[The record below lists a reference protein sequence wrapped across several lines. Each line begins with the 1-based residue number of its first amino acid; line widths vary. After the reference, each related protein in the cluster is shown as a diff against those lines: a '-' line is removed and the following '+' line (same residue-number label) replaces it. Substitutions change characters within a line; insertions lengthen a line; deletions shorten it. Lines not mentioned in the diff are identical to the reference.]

1 MLGIL
6 EWIGNRNLK
15 QRIAEGIRINL
26 IPGLV
31 LWIMGVCLVAIYYL
45 GEFSRPWFNQIIIL
59 KETYGFAY
67 SAVSTCFFGG
77 LIPYVFMQLTGR
89 DRLKGLW
96 SGVIFL
102 GYWAIRGIDVDAF
115 YRLQAMVFGT
125 EVDSLTIVSKV
136 LVDQFVYCVVWA
148 SPITALFYTW
158 REAGFSLKQW
168 KGNKTWSELFDM
180 ILIFTV
186 TTWVVWI
193 PGTAI
198 IYSLPYPL
206 QIPLFNLT
214 LCFFVILV
222 SVFSQKNAGM
232 RVQKNDCE

>member
-1 MLGIL
+1 MPGIL

-15 QRIAEGIRINL
+15 QRIGEGIRVNL

-31 LWIMGVCLVAIYYL
+31 LWIMGVCLVAIYYF

-89 DRLKGLW
+89 DRLKGLG
-96 SGVIFL
+96 SGAIFL

-115 YRLQAMVFGT
+115 YRLQALVFGT
-125 EVDSLTIVSKV
+125 EVDLPTIVAKV

-198 IYSLPYPL
+198 IYSLPSPL

-222 SVFSQKNAGM
+222 SVFSQKNKG
-232 RVQKNDCE
+232 K

>member
-1 MLGIL
+1 MPRIL

-15 QRIAEGIRINL
+15 QRIGEGIRVNL

-31 LWIMGVCLVAIYYL
+31 LWIMGVCLVAIYYF

-59 KETYGFAY
+59 KETYGFGY

-89 DRLKGLW
+89 DRLKGLG
-96 SGVIFL
+96 SGAIFL

-115 YRLQAMVFGT
+115 YRLQALVFGT
-125 EVDSLTIVSKV
+125 EVDLLTIVAKV

-198 IYSLPYPL
+198 IYSLPSPL

-222 SVFSQKNAGM
+222 SVFSQKNKG
-232 RVQKNDCE
+232 K

>member
-1 MLGIL
+1 MPGIL

-15 QRIAEGIRINL
+15 QRIGEGIRVNL

-59 KETYGFAY
+59 KETYGFGY

-89 DRLKGLW
+89 DRLKGLG

-115 YRLQAMVFGT
+115 YRLQALVFGT
-125 EVDSLTIVSKV
+125 EVDSLTIIAKV

-198 IYSLPYPL
+198 IYSLPSPL

-222 SVFSQKNAGM
+222 SVFSQKNKG
-232 RVQKNDCE
+232 K

>member
-1 MLGIL
+1 MPRIL

-15 QRIAEGIRINL
+15 QRIGEGIRVNL

-31 LWIMGVCLVAIYYL
+31 LWIMGVCLVAIYYF

-59 KETYGFAY
+59 KETYGFGY

-89 DRLKGLW
+89 DRLKGLG

-115 YRLQAMVFGT
+115 YRLQALVFGT
-125 EVDSLTIVSKV
+125 EVDLLTIIAKV

-198 IYSLPYPL
+198 IYSLPSPL

-222 SVFSQKNAGM
+222 SVFSQKNN
-232 RVQKNDCE
+232 RK

>member
-6 EWIGNRNLK
+6 ECIGNRNLK

-168 KGNKTWSELFDM
+168 KGSKTWSELFDM

-198 IYSLPYPL
+198 IYSLPSAL

-222 SVFSQKNAGM
+222 SVFSQNESRGG
-232 RVQKNDCE
+232 

>member
-1 MLGIL
+1 MPGIL

-15 QRIAEGIRINL
+15 QRIGEGIRVNL

-31 LWIMGVCLVAIYYL
+31 LWIMGVCLVAVYYF

-89 DRLKGLW
+89 DRLKGLG

-125 EVDSLTIVSKV
+125 EVDLLTIIAKV

-148 SPITALFYTW
+148 SPITALFYAW

-168 KGNKTWSELFDM
+168 KGNKTCSELFDM

-198 IYSLPYPL
+198 IYSLPSPL

-222 SVFSQKNAGM
+222 SVFSQKNKG
-232 RVQKNDCE
+232 K

>member
-1 MLGIL
+1 MPGIL

-15 QRIAEGIRINL
+15 QRIGEGIRVNL

-31 LWIMGVCLVAIYYL
+31 LWIMGVCLVAVYYF

-89 DRLKGLW
+89 DRLKGLG
-96 SGVIFL
+96 SGAIFL

-115 YRLQAMVFGT
+115 YRLQALVFGT
-125 EVDSLTIVSKV
+125 EVDLPTIVAKV

-198 IYSLPYPL
+198 IYSLPSPL

-222 SVFSQKNAGM
+222 SVFSQKNKG
-232 RVQKNDCE
+232 K

>member
-1 MLGIL
+1 MPGIL

-15 QRIAEGIRINL
+15 QRIGEGIRVNL

-31 LWIMGVCLVAIYYL
+31 LWIMGMCLVAVYYL

-89 DRLKGLW
+89 DRLKGLG

-102 GYWAIRGIDVDAF
+102 WYWAIRGIDVDAF

-125 EVDSLTIVSKV
+125 EVDLLTIIAKV

-198 IYSLPYPL
+198 IYSLPSPL

-222 SVFSQKNAGM
+222 SVFSQKNKG
-232 RVQKNDCE
+232 K

>member
-1 MLGIL
+1 MPRIL

-15 QRIAEGIRINL
+15 QRIGEGIRVNL

-31 LWIMGVCLVAIYYL
+31 LWIMGVCLVAVYYF

-89 DRLKGLW
+89 DRLKGLG

-115 YRLQAMVFGT
+115 YRLQALVFGT
-125 EVDSLTIVSKV
+125 EVDLLTIIAKV

-198 IYSLPYPL
+198 IYSLPSPL

-222 SVFSQKNAGM
+222 SVFSQKNKG
-232 RVQKNDCE
+232 K

>member
-1 MLGIL
+1 MPGIL

-15 QRIAEGIRINL
+15 QRIGEGIRVNL

-31 LWIMGVCLVAIYYL
+31 LWIMGVCLVAIYYF
-45 GEFSRPWFNQIIIL
+45 GEFSRSWFNQIIIL
-59 KETYGFAY
+59 KETYGFGY

-89 DRLKGLW
+89 DRLKGLG
-96 SGVIFL
+96 SGAIFL

-125 EVDSLTIVSKV
+125 EVDLLTIIAKV

-158 REAGFSLKQW
+158 REAGFSLKQS

-198 IYSLPYPL
+198 IYSLPSPL

-222 SVFSQKNAGM
+222 SVFSQKNKG
-232 RVQKNDCE
+232 K

>member
-1 MLGIL
+1 MPGIL

-15 QRIAEGIRINL
+15 QRIGEGIRVNL

-31 LWIMGVCLVAIYYL
+31 LWIMGVCLVAVYYL

-89 DRLKGLW
+89 DRLKGLG

-125 EVDSLTIVSKV
+125 EVDLLTIIAKV

-148 SPITALFYTW
+148 SPITALFYAW

-168 KGNKTWSELFDM
+168 KGNKTCSELFDM

-198 IYSLPYPL
+198 IYSLPSPL

-222 SVFSQKNAGM
+222 SVFSQKNKG
-232 RVQKNDCE
+232 K

>member
-168 KGNKTWSELFDM
+168 KGSKTWSELFDM

-198 IYSLPYPL
+198 IYSLPSAL

-222 SVFSQKNAGM
+222 SVFSQNESRGG
-232 RVQKNDCE
+232 

>member
-1 MLGIL
+1 MPGIL

-15 QRIAEGIRINL
+15 QRIGEGIRVNL

-31 LWIMGVCLVAIYYL
+31 LWIMGVCLVAIYYF

-59 KETYGFAY
+59 KETYGFGY

-89 DRLKGLW
+89 DRLKGLG

-115 YRLQAMVFGT
+115 YRLQALVFGT
-125 EVDSLTIVSKV
+125 EVDLLTIVAKV
-136 LVDQFVYCVVWA
+136 LVDQFIYCVIWA

-158 REAGFSLKQW
+158 REAGFSIKKW
-168 KGNKTWSELFDM
+168 KGNKTWAELFDM

-186 TTWVVWI
+186 TTWVLWI

-198 IYSLPYPL
+198 IYSLPSPL

-222 SVFSQKNAGM
+222 SVFSQKNN
-232 RVQKNDCE
+232 RK

>member
-1 MLGIL
+1 MPGIL

-15 QRIAEGIRINL
+15 QRIGEGIRVNL

-31 LWIMGVCLVAIYYL
+31 LWIMGVCLVAIYYF
-45 GEFSRPWFNQIIIL
+45 GEFSRSWFNQIIIL
-59 KETYGFAY
+59 KETYGFGY

-89 DRLKGLW
+89 DRLKGLG

-125 EVDSLTIVSKV
+125 EVDLLTIIAKV

-198 IYSLPYPL
+198 IYSLPSPL

-222 SVFSQKNAGM
+222 SVFSQKNKG
-232 RVQKNDCE
+232 K

>member
-1 MLGIL
+1 MPGIL

-15 QRIAEGIRINL
+15 QRIGEGIRVNL

-31 LWIMGVCLVAIYYL
+31 LWIMGVCLVAIYYF

-59 KETYGFAY
+59 KETYGFGY

-89 DRLKGLW
+89 DRLKGLG

-125 EVDSLTIVSKV
+125 EVDLLTIVAKV

-148 SPITALFYTW
+148 SPITAFFYSW

-198 IYSLPYPL
+198 IYSLPSPL

-222 SVFSQKNAGM
+222 SVFSQKNKG
-232 RVQKNDCE
+232 K

>member
-1 MLGIL
+1 MPGIL

-15 QRIAEGIRINL
+15 QRIGEGIRVNL
-26 IPGLV
+26 IPGLI
-31 LWIMGVCLVAIYYL
+31 LWIMGVCLVAVYYL

-89 DRLKGLW
+89 DRLKGLG

-125 EVDSLTIVSKV
+125 EVDLLTIIAKV

-158 REAGFSLKQW
+158 REAGFSLKQS

-198 IYSLPYPL
+198 IYSLPSPL

-222 SVFSQKNAGM
+222 SVFSQKNN
-232 RVQKNDCE
+232 RK

>member
-1 MLGIL
+1 MPRIL

-15 QRIAEGIRINL
+15 QRIGEGIRVNL
-26 IPGLV
+26 IPGLI
-31 LWIMGVCLVAIYYL
+31 LWIMGVCLVAIYYF

-89 DRLKGLW
+89 DRLKGLG
-96 SGVIFL
+96 SGAIFL

-115 YRLQAMVFGT
+115 YRLQALVFGT
-125 EVDSLTIVSKV
+125 EVDLPTIVAKV

-198 IYSLPYPL
+198 IYSLPSPL

-222 SVFSQKNAGM
+222 SVFSQKNKG
-232 RVQKNDCE
+232 K

>member
-1 MLGIL
+1 MAGVWD
-6 EWIGNRNLK
+6 WIKRRNLK
-15 QRIAEGIRINL
+15 ERIRQGIKVNL
-26 IPGLV
+26 IPGFV
-31 LWIMGVCLVAIYYL
+31 LWILGLCLVLLYYL
-45 GEFSRPWFNQIIIL
+45 GEFSRPCFDNIIRL

-67 SAVSTCFFGG
+67 SAVSTCVFGG
-77 LIPYVFMQLTGR
+77 LIPYFFMRWTGR
-89 DRLKGLW
+89 DHLKGFW
-96 SGVIFL
+96 SGLIFI
-102 GYWAIRGIDVDAF
+102 GYWALRGIDVDAF
-115 YRLQAMVFGT
+115 YRLQAMVFGKGID
-125 EVDSLTIVSKV
+125 VKTIIFKV
-136 LVDQFVYCVVWA
+136 LFDQFIYCVIWA

-158 REAGFSLKQW
+158 READFSIKRW
-168 KGNKTWSELFDM
+168 KGDKTWTELFDM

-222 SVFSQKNAGM
+222 SVFSQKENTGG
-232 RVQKNDCE
+232 

>member
-1 MLGIL
+1 MPRIL

-15 QRIAEGIRINL
+15 QRIGEGIRVNL

-31 LWIMGVCLVAIYYL
+31 LWIMGVCLVAVYYF

-89 DRLKGLW
+89 DRLKGLG
-96 SGVIFL
+96 SGAIFL

-115 YRLQAMVFGT
+115 YRLQALVFGT
-125 EVDSLTIVSKV
+125 EVDLPTIVAKV

-198 IYSLPYPL
+198 IYSLPSPL

-222 SVFSQKNAGM
+222 SVFSQKNKG
-232 RVQKNDCE
+232 K

>member
-15 QRIAEGIRINL
+15 QRIGEGIRVNL

-31 LWIMGVCLVAIYYL
+31 LWIMGVCMVAVYYL

-89 DRLKGLW
+89 DRLKGLG

-115 YRLQAMVFGT
+115 YRLQALVFGT
-125 EVDSLTIVSKV
+125 EVDLLTIVAKV

-148 SPITALFYTW
+148 SPITALFYAW

-168 KGNKTWSELFDM
+168 KGNKTCSELFDM

-198 IYSLPYPL
+198 IYSLPSPL

-222 SVFSQKNAGM
+222 SVFSQKNKG
-232 RVQKNDCE
+232 K

>member
-1 MLGIL
+1 MPRIL

-15 QRIAEGIRINL
+15 QRIGEGIRVNL

-31 LWIMGVCLVAIYYL
+31 LWALGGNLVIIYYM
-45 GEFSRPWFNQIIIL
+45 GEFSRPWFNEIISL

-67 SAVSTCFFGG
+67 SAVSTCIFGG
-77 LIPYVFMQLTGR
+77 LIPYIFMQLTGR
-89 DRLKGLW
+89 DRLKGFG
-96 SGVIFL
+96 SGVISL

-125 EVDSLTIVSKV
+125 EVDLLTIIAKV

-198 IYSLPYPL
+198 IYSLPSPL

-222 SVFSQKNAGM
+222 SVCSQKYKG
-232 RVQKNDCE
+232 K

>member
-1 MLGIL
+1 MMPGIL

-15 QRIAEGIRINL
+15 QRIGEGIRVNL

-31 LWIMGVCLVAIYYL
+31 LWIMGVCLVAVYYF

-89 DRLKGLW
+89 DRLKGLG
-96 SGVIFL
+96 SGAIFL

-115 YRLQAMVFGT
+115 YRLQALVFGT
-125 EVDSLTIVSKV
+125 EVDLLTIIAKV

-186 TTWVVWI
+186 TTWGVWI

-198 IYSLPYPL
+198 IYSLPSPL

-222 SVFSQKNAGM
+222 SVFSQKNKG
-232 RVQKNDCE
+232 K

>member
-1 MLGIL
+1 MPRIL

-15 QRIAEGIRINL
+15 QRIGEGIRVNL

-31 LWIMGVCLVAIYYL
+31 LWIMGVCLVAVYYF

-89 DRLKGLW
+89 DRLKGLG

-115 YRLQAMVFGT
+115 YRLQALVFGT
-125 EVDSLTIVSKV
+125 EVDLLTIIAKV

-198 IYSLPYPL
+198 IYSLPSPL

-222 SVFSQKNAGM
+222 SVFSQKNN
-232 RVQKNDCE
+232 RK

>member
-1 MLGIL
+1 MMLGIL

-168 KGNKTWSELFDM
+168 KGSKTWSELFDM

-198 IYSLPYPL
+198 IYSLPSAL

-222 SVFSQKNAGM
+222 SVFSQNESRGG
-232 RVQKNDCE
+232 

>member
-1 MLGIL
+1 MAGLL
-6 EWIGNRNLK
+6 DWVSNRNLK
-15 QRIAEGIRINL
+15 YRIRQGIRVNL
-26 IPGLV
+26 LPGLV
-31 LWIMGVCLVAIYYL
+31 LWALGASLVIIYYI
-45 GEFSRPWFNQIIIL
+45 GEFSRPWFNEIISL

-67 SAVSTCFFGG
+67 SAVSTCIFGG

-89 DRLKGLW
+89 DRLKGLG

-115 YRLQAMVFGT
+115 YRLQAMVFGA
-125 EVDSLTIVSKV
+125 EVDLLTIGAKV

-148 SPITALFYTW
+148 SRLPLSLHME
-158 REAGFSLKQW
+158 EAGFSLNQW
-168 KGNKTWSELFDM
+168 KGSKTWSELFDM

-193 PGTAI
+193 PGSAI

-222 SVFSQKNAGM
+222 SVFSQKKTEMANL
-232 RVQKNDCE
+232 

>member
-1 MLGIL
+1 MPGIL

-15 QRIAEGIRINL
+15 QRIGEGIRINL

-31 LWIMGVCLVAIYYL
+31 LWIMGVCLVGIYYL
-45 GEFSRPWFNQIIIL
+45 GEFSRPWFNEIISL

-67 SAVSTCFFGG
+67 SAVSTCIFGG

-89 DRLKGLW
+89 DRLKGLG

-115 YRLQAMVFGT
+115 YRLQALVFGT
-125 EVDSLTIVSKV
+125 EVDLLTIAAKV
-136 LVDQFVYCVVWA
+136 LVDQLVYCVVWA

-168 KGNKTWSELFDM
+168 KGDKTWSELFDM

-186 TTWVVWI
+186 TTWAVWI

-198 IYSLPYPL
+198 IYSLPSPL

-222 SVFSQKNAGM
+222 SVFSQKNKG
-232 RVQKNDCE
+232 K

>member
-1 MLGIL
+1 MPGIL

-15 QRIAEGIRINL
+15 QRIGEGIRVNL

-31 LWIMGVCLVAIYYL
+31 LWIMGVCLVAVYYF

-89 DRLKGLW
+89 DRLKGLG
-96 SGVIFL
+96 SGAIFL

-115 YRLQAMVFGT
+115 YRLQALVFGT
-125 EVDSLTIVSKV
+125 EVDLLTIIAKV

-186 TTWVVWI
+186 TTWGVWI

-198 IYSLPYPL
+198 IYSLPSPL

-222 SVFSQKNAGM
+222 SVFSQKNKG
-232 RVQKNDCE
+232 K